1 MSNATTS
8 DNSNNSAN
16 ERRIH
21 VRNLALM
28 RSINT
33 LKLHIDIVQDRIRDI
48 SGALVK
54 ARDQLIKID
63 TDLQSL
69 ADETGVLKDDLQE
82 IKRQQDLRNVGTSDG
97 DGADSDDSDPDNG
110 HGCQN
115 DISDESD
122 S

>member
-16 ERRIH
+16 ERRIQ

-82 IKRQQDLRNVGTSDG
+82 IKRQQDLRNFYHHYYHSFSVEKGFVTVALICSDRLL
-97 DGADSDDSDPDNG
+97 
-110 HGCQN
+110 
-115 DISDESD
+115 
-122 S
+122 